1 MSHCLQVLAT
11 LNLSSPYD
19 HYLCAFCELNSQM
32 SQFPH
37 YSGDAF
43 WEVQHSNHYFESIFK
58 LAVGNITWQTQQLY
72 HYQTTKD
79 DTHLAISCTLACQK
93 LGVDYG
99 VDVLYQVS
107 V

>member
-1 MSHCLQVLAT
+1 
-11 LNLSSPYD
+11 
-19 HYLCAFCELNSQM
+19 M

-37 YSGDAF
+37 YNVDAF
-43 WEVQHSNHYFESIFK
+43 WEIQRSNRYFESISK

-72 HYQTTKD
+72 RYQSTEDNTD
-79 DTHLAISCTLACQK
+79 LAILCTLTCHK

-107 V
+107 EYAVLRKNVLL